1 MAPHRG
7 ELSQIQ
13 SRTVNSMNPS
23 INRLSSL
30 WSSSSSTHSSPPLP
44 CNRFSSCLSC
54 HLDPNCIWH
63 ESRCETYNTSAAALT
78 ASSDVVGQPRP
89 VYKKPQCTQL
99 CAEHTTCENCT
110 SLSNMNAQFQSECVW
125 CASQAKCV
133 LKKAV
138 HVLFPFGE
146 CVYMTSD
153 KVKCQATPITNN
165 SMLHNVSS
173 SSSPENKTSLSE
185 TLIGIVLFLKFRFY
199 LIKYNG
205 SLSNEIKVF

>member
-1 MAPHRG
+1 M
-7 ELSQIQ
+7 Q
-13 SRTVNSMNPS
+13 SRTVNSMNQS
-23 INRLSSL
+23 INRLSSS
-30 WSSSSSTHSSPPLP
+30 WSSSSSSHSSPPLP

-78 ASSDVVGQPRP
+78 ASSDVVVQPRP

-153 KVKCQATPITNN
+153 KAKCQATPITNN
-165 SMLHNVSS
+165 SMPHNVSS
-173 SSSPENKTSLSE
+173 SSSPDNTTSLSE
-185 TLIGIVLFLKFRFY
+185 TIGIVLFKILDTMTFFRM
-199 LIKYNG
+199 K
-205 SLSNEIKVF
+205 